1 MSEGK
6 NTLIKHAQIHWS
18 DQQEPFSPHFDDVY
32 FNTDQGIDESTY
44 VFLQGNDLISRW
56 EISTQSHFCIAETG
70 FGSGLNFLISCLY
83 FQTFLDKNP
92 KSPLKHL
99 FFSSFEKYPLSKS
112 DLTKAL
118 QRWPTLSDFIQPLIK
133 QYPLALS
140 GCHRIHFKNITLDLW
155 LGDVKSQLP
164 TLCIAPS
171 GLFDCWYLDGFSP
184 LKNPDMWDSELFHLI
199 ANSCKDK
206 ATLATFTA
214 AGFVR
219 RSLQDAGFIMRK
231 RKGYGKKR
239 EMLIGEYQRPSLT
252 SNQHPAWHVNAQID
266 KKEVAIVGGGI
277 SSACLTLALVRRGY
291 HVTLYCQ
298 DETLGCGA
306 SGNAQGALYPLLNHS
321 HNSLSQLFSNAF
333 LYARNYVENIHK
345 NNPID
350 HDFNGLLQL
359 YYDKQ
364 ASTKLEKIR
373 NANLPEELVHY
384 VDAKKTNNIAALK
397 IDQDA
402 LFYPLGGW
410 LSPKQLVN
418 AIFKQAC
425 SQGNVT
431 IKLQHKLQSFTKKD
445 NSWQL
450 HFTHKTTS
458 HPLLILACA
467 MQTLDFKQCFALPFS
482 AARGQVTHI
491 DPTEKLKN
499 LRVTLC
505 HAGYLTPANGQKHC
519 MGATFK
525 RHQNNVNFMASEQQE
540 NKKKL
545 EKSLRQKSWIKAIN
559 IDHKE
564 AHVGI
569 RCTTRDHFPYVGS
582 IANYSLTREL
592 NENKAQDHKIKSAK
606 PHENLFILSGLGS
619 RGLVSAPILS
629 ELLASQINAEPLPLS
644 LKILES
650 MQIDRQWLSYL
661 RKGKKLKNE
670 QKTNN

>member
-1 MSEGK
+1 MSEDK
-6 NTLIKHAQIHWS
+6 NILIKHAQINWS
-18 DQQEPFSPHFDDVY
+18 DQQEPFSTYFDDVY
-32 FNTDQGIDESTY
+32 FNTDQGLDESTY

-56 EISTQSHFCIAETG
+56 GSSTQSHFCIAETG

-83 FQTFLDKNP
+83 FKKFLIKNP
-92 KSPLKHL
+92 QSPLKHL
-99 FFSSFEKYPLSKS
+99 FFSSFEKYPLTKQ

-118 QRWPTLSDFIQPLIK
+118 QRWPTLAEFIIPLLK
-133 QYPLALS
+133 QYPLALI
-140 GCHRIHFKNITLDLW
+140 GCHRIHLKNITLDLW

-164 TLCIAPS
+164 SLCIPPL

-184 LKNPDMWDSELFHLI
+184 QKNPEMWNIELFRLI
-199 ANSCKDK
+199 AKSCKDK
-206 ATLATFTA
+206 ATLATFSA

-219 RSLQDAGFIMRK
+219 RALQDAGFIMHK
-231 RKGYGKKR
+231 RKGYAKKR
-239 EMLIGEYQRPSLT
+239 EMLIGEYQREPTPQKELAHW
-252 SNQHPAWHVNAQID
+252 QINAQTKQKDI
-266 KKEVAIVGGGI
+266 AIVGGGI

-298 DETLGCGA
+298 DDTLGAGA
-306 SGNAQGALYPLLNHS
+306 SGNEQGAIYPLLNRS
-321 HNSLSQLFSNAF
+321 HNALSQLFSNAF
-333 LYARNYVENIHK
+333 LYTRNYVEMIHQ
-345 NNPID
+345 NDPID
-350 HDFNGLLQL
+350 HNFNGLLQL

-364 ASTKLEKIR
+364 ATKKLDKIR
-373 NANLPEELVHY
+373 EVQLPEQLVKY
-384 VDAKKTNNIAALK
+384 VTATETNDIAQLS

-410 LSPKQLVN
+410 ISPKQLVK

-425 SQGNVT
+425 THGNVS
-431 IKLQHKLQSFTKKD
+431 IKLKHKLQKFTKKEAL
-445 NSWQL
+445 WQL
-450 HFTHKTTS
+450 HFADKTTT

-467 MQTLDFKQCFALPFS
+467 MHTLDFKQCFALPFS

-491 DPTEKLKN
+491 ASTEKLKK

-505 HAGYLTPANGQKHC
+505 HAGYLTPANHKMHC

-525 RHQNNVNFMASEQQE
+525 RHQNNDEFIAAEQQE

-545 EKSLRQKSWIKAIN
+545 EKALSNKCWTKKIN
-559 IDHKE
+559 IDHQN

-582 IANYSLTREL
+582 MADYALTRNK
-592 NENKAQDHKIKSAK
+592 NENRAANQDVSPVPPHK
-606 PHENLFILSGLGS
+606 NLFILSGLGS
-619 RGLVSAPILS
+619 RGLVSAPLLS

-644 LKILES
+644 IEILES

-661 RKGKKLKNE
+661 KKGKTLKSD
-670 QKTNN
+670 

>member
-231 RKGYGKKR
+231 RKGYGKR
-239 EMLIGEYQRPSLT
+239 ERCS
-252 SNQHPAWHVNAQID
+252 
-266 KKEVAIVGGGI
+266 
-277 SSACLTLALVRRGY
+277 
-291 HVTLYCQ
+291 
-298 DETLGCGA
+298 
-306 SGNAQGALYPLLNHS
+306 
-321 HNSLSQLFSNAF
+321 
-333 LYARNYVENIHK
+333 
-345 NNPID
+345 
-350 HDFNGLLQL
+350 
-359 YYDKQ
+359 
-364 ASTKLEKIR
+364 
-373 NANLPEELVHY
+373 
-384 VDAKKTNNIAALK
+384 
-397 IDQDA
+397 
-402 LFYPLGGW
+402 
-410 LSPKQLVN
+410 LVN
-418 AIFKQAC
+418 I
-425 SQGNVT
+425 NV
-431 IKLQHKLQSFTKKD
+431 
-445 NSWQL
+445 
-450 HFTHKTTS
+450 
-458 HPLLILACA
+458 PL
-467 MQTLDFKQCFALPFS
+467 
-482 AARGQVTHI
+482 
-491 DPTEKLKN
+491 
-499 LRVTLC
+499 
-505 HAGYLTPANGQKHC
+505 
-519 MGATFK
+519 
-525 RHQNNVNFMASEQQE
+525 
-540 NKKKL
+540 
-545 EKSLRQKSWIKAIN
+545 
-559 IDHKE
+559 
-564 AHVGI
+564 
-569 RCTTRDHFPYVGS
+569 
-582 IANYSLTREL
+582 
-592 NENKAQDHKIKSAK
+592 
-606 PHENLFILSGLGS
+606 
-619 RGLVSAPILS
+619 
-629 ELLASQINAEPLPLS
+629 
-644 LKILES
+644 
-650 MQIDRQWLSYL
+650 
-661 RKGKKLKNE
+661 
-670 QKTNN
+670 